1 NGHDYNSRVKKWNE
15 VSEEEVV
22 SIQQAAKLSEND
34 AAQQVQEFP
43 AVPDKIVFEDAQPSD
58 VVGNASEVEHKVEEK
73 TQQMN
78 SL

>member
-1 NGHDYNSRVKKWNE
+1 MPIVCEVVQRLEQGNSLSQAEASSYEHKWNE

-22 SIQQAAKLSEND
+22 SIQQAAKLSENG
-34 AAQQVQEFP
+34 A
-43 AVPDKIVFEDAQPSD
+43 DAQPSD
-58 VVGNASEVEHKVEEK
+58 VVGNASEVEHKVEER